1 MLVDVRGQKCP
12 LPVLRAE
19 KIAATLKPGAS
30 FDLLATDPMALVD
43 VPHFCAKS
51 GLDVAVTSEADA
63 TRFTITRP
71 VK

>member
-1 MLVDVRGQKCP
+1 MLIDARGQKCP

-19 KIAATLKPGAS
+19 KAVATLKPGETI
-30 FDLLATDPMALVD
+30 DLLATDPMAQVD

-51 GLDVAVTSEADA
+51 GLDVQTVREADA

-71 VK
+71 KS